1 MGKSMNGY
9 THETIALTHKGA
21 LELLQAGIA
30 KAMEMGVP
38 QCIVVTDASGEVIA
52 SVRMDGARFLSLRT
66 ALAKART
73 SASSNLVTG
82 ALGNEAAMAASISSQ
97 GQMTV
102 LKGGIPVRFAGKL
115 AGGIGVGSGT
125 GEQDQEVARAALAA
139 IGADAL

>member
-1 MGKSMNGY
+1 MNGF

-21 LELLQAGIA
+21 LAMLEAGIA
-30 KAMEMGVP
+30 KAHAMGVP
-38 QCIVVTDASGEVIA
+38 QCIVVTDASGEVVA

-73 SASSNLVTG
+73 AASSNLVTG

-97 GQMTV
+97 GQMTL
-102 LKGGIPVRFAGKL
+102 LKGGIPIRFGGRL